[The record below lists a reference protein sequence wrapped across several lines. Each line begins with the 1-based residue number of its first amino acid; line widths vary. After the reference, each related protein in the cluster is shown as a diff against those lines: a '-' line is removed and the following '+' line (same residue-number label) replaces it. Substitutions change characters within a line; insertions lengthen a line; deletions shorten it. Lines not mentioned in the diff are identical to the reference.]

1 MNYKDFEELTRQSF
15 ETRMEIMN
23 TKGKEYSGTEDKF
36 ANFKR
41 LATMQELPAESI
53 WLTYF
58 TKHMDSLTSF
68 IRRRNKGE
76 GVMSIEATL
85 SEPIEGRIDDM
96 QNYLDIL
103 RGMIQEQRAVECEGK
118 FER

>member
-1 MNYKDFEELTRQSF
+1 MNYKDFEELTRQAF
-15 ETRMEIMN
+15 ETRMKIMN
-23 TKGKEYSGTEDKF
+23 TKGREYSGSEDKF

-41 LATMQELPAESI
+41 LAKMQELPAESI

-76 GVMSIEATL
+76 SVLSIDATL
-85 SEPIEGRIDDM
+85 SEPIEGRIDDI
-96 QNYLDIL
+96 QNYLDIF
-103 RGMIQEQRAVECEGK
+103 RGMIKEQRETEAGLQ
-118 FER
+118 